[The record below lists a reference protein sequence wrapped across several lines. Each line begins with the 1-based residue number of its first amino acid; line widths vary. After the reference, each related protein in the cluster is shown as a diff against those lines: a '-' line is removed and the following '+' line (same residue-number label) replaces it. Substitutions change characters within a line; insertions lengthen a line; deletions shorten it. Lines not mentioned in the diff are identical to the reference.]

1 MRNVPLMDRESLEAA
16 VRAHQAEIYRYLRY
30 LGADNASA
38 EDLVQDTFLTALKKG
53 IPNVDNIRTRS
64 AWLRAVARNLF
75 LNHCR
80 RNKRSQVKVDSEL
93 LDRAESTWSSEFLHG
108 GDGYDYVEA
117 MRKCLGKLSERHR
130 SFLDMRYAQAKS
142 RSEMA
147 SHWEIAQDSVKSLL
161 RRLRAALAKC
171 VRKELELET
180 P

>member
-1 MRNVPLMDRESLEAA
+1 MDREGLEIV

-38 EDLVQDTFLTALKKG
+38 EDLVQDTFLTALRKG
-53 IPNVDNIRTRS
+53 IPNIDNIKTRS

-75 LNHCR
+75 LSYCR
-80 RNKRSQVKVDSEL
+80 RNKRSRVKVDSEL

-117 MRKCLGKLSERHR
+117 MHRCLGKLSERHR
-130 SFLDMRYAQAKS
+130 SFLDMRYAQSKS

-147 SHWEIAQDSVKSLL
+147 RHWKITQDSVKSLL
-161 RRLRAALAKC
+161 RRLRTALAKC
-171 VRKELELET
+171 VRRDLGLDEIVST
-180 P
+180 